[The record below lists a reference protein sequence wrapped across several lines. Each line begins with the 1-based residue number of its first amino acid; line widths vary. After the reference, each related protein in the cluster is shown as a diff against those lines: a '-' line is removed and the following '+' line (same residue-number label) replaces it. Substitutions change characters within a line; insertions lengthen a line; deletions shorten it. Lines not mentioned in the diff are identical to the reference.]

1 MKTDRPIKVLFE
13 RLGQSLLPFIGER
26 QTGVRVTAVESVS
39 LPVSERRIDSVLRL
53 ERDGLVWY
61 RHLEFQAQKDLDMPR
76 RCFEYNSRLILHYGA
91 AVLTTVLYLLPGA
104 DKDVPDAFRLYVG
117 DWLAYEWRFDVVR
130 LWEIDA
136 ESALGSGEAGP
147 LALVPL
153 MRGGDEPSRVLEA
166 ARRLDAM
173 PKAQAADA
181 MSVLLGFAARRY
193 DRATFMNVLGKD
205 RVMESWWD
213 QLVDEREAR
222 GEARGQIKNARQ
234 MCSDLVKEFHPGT
247 AAALL
252 PAIEACDQPE
262 TLRSW
267 ALQCAKLP
275 DEAFVTLV
283 TGTPP
288 ARVARSRATRPSR
301 RATRRSAAD
310 GSADPSSP
318 DTAEAPRGDRAAGL
332 GPRPLLADLRHS
344 RAAGHPLALAGP
356 GAARPVV
363 VVAVV
368 VPVVVGVVVRVLLDL
383 GSVEHDAQ
391 DARAG
396 VGDAL
401 EGVDDGLARHHL
413 GAGDDDDSVGAGA
426 PG

>member
-1 MKTDRPIKVLFE
+1 METDRPLKVLFE
-13 RLGQSLLPFIGER
+13 RQGQSLLPFIGER
-26 QTGVRVTAVESVS
+26 RAGVRVTAVEALE
-39 LPVSERRIDSVLRL
+39 LPVSKRTIDSVLRL
-53 ERDGLVWY
+53 ERGGHVWY
-61 RHLEFQAQKDLDMPR
+61 RHLEFQAQKDTGLPR
-76 RCFEYNSRLILHYGA
+76 RCFEYNSRLILHYRA

-136 ESALGSGEAGP
+136 QDALRSGEAGP

-153 MRGGDEPSRVLEA
+153 LRGGDEPSRVLEA

-173 PKAQAADA
+173 PRPQGADA

-205 RVMESWWD
+205 PVMQSW
-213 QLVDEREAR
+213 LSELGVEGEAR
-222 GEARGQIKNARQ
+222 GEAKGQIKNARQ

-252 PAIEACDQPE
+252 PAIEACDRPE

-283 TGTPP
+283 TGKPH

-301 RATRRSAAD
+301 RSAKRR
-310 GSADPSSP
+310 
-318 DTAEAPRGDRAAGL
+318 
-332 GPRPLLADLRHS
+332 
-344 RAAGHPLALAGP
+344 
-356 GAARPVV
+356 
-363 VVAVV
+363 
-368 VPVVVGVVVRVLLDL
+368 
-383 GSVEHDAQ
+383 
-391 DARAG
+391 
-396 VGDAL
+396 
-401 EGVDDGLARHHL
+401 
-413 GAGDDDDSVGAGA
+413 
-426 PG
+426 